1 MLSNCVVLIG
11 GTGRLEQLANQAA
24 ISASGARVIRAEVS
38 DAATVCAELRPYAIL
53 VAKDVYE
60 FGGSEFDA
68 LARDVDAGLLV
79 VPEQIA
85 APVLSAALLEEAV
98 RLG

>member
-1 MLSNCVVLIG
+1 MIG
-11 GTGRLEQLANQAA
+11 GTGRLQQLANQAA
-24 ISASGARVIRAEVS
+24 ASASGARVIRAEMA

-53 VAKDVYE
+53 VTKDVYE

-68 LARDVDAGLLV
+68 LARDIDAGLVV

-85 APVLSAALLEEAV
+85 APVLSAALLDEAA